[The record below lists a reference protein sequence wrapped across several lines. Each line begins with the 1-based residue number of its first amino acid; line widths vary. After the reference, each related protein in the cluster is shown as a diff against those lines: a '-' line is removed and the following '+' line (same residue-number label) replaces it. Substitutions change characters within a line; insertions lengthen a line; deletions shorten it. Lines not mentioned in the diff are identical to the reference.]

1 MIAKSRFLFVIKK
14 TRIGFLGCVQNKILI
29 SFPFLQNVDFGVK
42 GTSCNPTC
50 TSPVETVM
58 QEMNL
63 TRSKLSNASV
73 NQFVEK
79 NTYLHV
85 NSILINEVSH
95 LIKALTI
102 NLRLFINR
110 GCVRVISF
118 LVIHKPV
125 SVKFA
130 INVMKTIP
138 FFFVWHILFSS
149 FRGAYYWSFTEE
161 FFSVT
166 ADKSKRRW

>member
-1 MIAKSRFLFVIKK
+1 
-14 TRIGFLGCVQNKILI
+14 
-29 SFPFLQNVDFGVK
+29 
-42 GTSCNPTC
+42 
-50 TSPVETVM
+50 M

-79 NTYLHV
+79 NSYLHV

-95 LIKALTI
+95 LIKALTT

-118 LVIHKPV
+118 LVIHEPV
-125 SVKFA
+125 SVNFA
-130 INVMKTIP
+130 INVVKTIP
-138 FFFVWHILFSS
+138 FFFV
-149 FRGAYYWSFTEE
+149 
-161 FFSVT
+161 
-166 ADKSKRRW
+166 

>member
-1 MIAKSRFLFVIKK
+1 M
-14 TRIGFLGCVQNKILI
+14 QNKILI

-79 NTYLHV
+79 NSYLHV

-95 LIKALTI
+95 LIKALTT

-110 GCVRVISF
+110 GRVRVISF
-118 LVIHKPV
+118 LVIHEPV
-125 SVKFA
+125 SVNFA
-130 INVMKTIP
+130 INVVKTIP
-138 FFFVWHILFSS
+138 FFFV
-149 FRGAYYWSFTEE
+149 
-161 FFSVT
+161 
-166 ADKSKRRW
+166 